1 LTQSNSNLANSLN
14 APRDK
19 NKSSKKYAKKKK
31 ENAQPKLQS
40 RGILRWGHMQMVW
53 LDSGDSKNMKV

>member
-1 LTQSNSNLANSLN
+1 MRRETKTKA
-14 APRDK
+14 AK
-19 NKSSKKYAKKKK
+19 NMQKKKK